1 MTTSGHMCQRMRNLW
16 LRIALF
22 WVICGG
28 VGCGTT
34 DVRRKPELEALA
46 ESLDEIEMVRL
57 EERSRTEPVSVEEAQ
72 AESAAQVA
80 EPNKAEPVVE
90 LTLEEARAAALS
102 NNLNLKIQLVDPSIA
117 QLSLDQERAKF
128 EWVFFGSAQHR
139 KSMPEDADSSSTTSL
154 AVGVDAPLPT
164 GGFLTVDAPFSR
176 MDSDD
181 PAIEGVSDAAV
192 SVSVIQSLLRGAGTR
207 VNTSSILIATYSK
220 DSTDAATKLDA
231 IDILANVDV
240 AYWLLF
246 AARKRLDVTREQYK
260 LAQDQLKHAKLKV
273 EAGAAPKI
281 EIVGAEAGLASR
293 LGDVISAE
301 TAVRDRE
308 RDLKRI
314 MNRQDMPLKS
324 DTGIVTT
331 TEPNPLGLDLDA
343 EALVAAALENRMDVV
358 RLRFELA
365 INDIEIELAQN
376 DTLPQLDLS
385 YTYGAGGS
393 AGGTRESFEN
403 IFGDASEDHAVGL
416 TARVPLGNRVARA
429 AVRRARLAKMR
440 SELSRERLEQ
450 RIRQE
455 VYEAVDA
462 LGQNWRRILAAE
474 QDVAAAYRDY
484 QVEQS
489 QFQLGRRRSTDVLLA
504 ASRLA
509 VAQLGR
515 ISAFVNY
522 EISQVALA
530 RATGTLL
537 GRGQV
542 RLIPLA
548 LEGK

>member
-1 MTTSGHMCQRMRNLW
+1 MCECGRDLRLWVALLCVFGSG
-16 LRIALF
+16 I
-22 WVICGG
+22 
-28 VGCGTT
+28 GCGTT
-34 DVRRKPELEALA
+34 DVQRKPELEALA

-57 EERSRTEPVSVEEAQ
+57 EEQSRSEPVSVEEAQ
-72 AESAAQVA
+72 AESAEQAA
-80 EPNKAEPVVE
+80 EPNKAEPIVE
-90 LTLEEARAAALS
+90 LTLDEARAAALS
-102 NNLNLKIQLVDPSIA
+102 NNLDLKIQLVDPSIA
-117 QLSLDQERAKF
+117 QRSLDQERAKF

-139 KSMPEDADSSSTTSL
+139 ESMPEDADSASTSSYV
-154 AVGVDAPLPT
+154 VGVDAPLPT
-164 GGFLTVDAPFSR
+164 GGLLTVDAPFSR

-220 DSTDAATKLDA
+220 DSIDAATKLDA
-231 IDILANVDV
+231 INILGNVDV

-260 LAQDQLKHAKLKV
+260 LAQDQLEHARLKV
-273 EAGAAPKI
+273 AAGAAPKI
-281 EIVGAEAGLASR
+281 EIVSAEAGLASR
-293 LGDVISAE
+293 LGNVISAE
-301 TAVRDRE
+301 TSVRDRD

-314 MNRQDMPLKS
+314 MNREDMPLKS
-324 DTGIVTT
+324 HTGIITT
-331 TEPNPLGLDLDA
+331 TEPNPLGLNLDA
-343 EALVAAALENRMDVV
+343 EALVAAALENRMDMV

-385 YTYGAGGS
+385 YTYGAGGL
-393 AGGTRESFEN
+393 AGGTGEAFES
-403 IFGDASEDHAVGL
+403 IFDDASEDHAVGL
-416 TARVPLGNRVARA
+416 TARIPLGNRVARA
-429 AVRRARLAKMR
+429 ALQRARLAKMR

-450 RIRQE
+450 GIRQE

-462 LGQNWRRILAAE
+462 LRQNWRRILAAE

-489 QFQLGRRRSTDVLLA
+489 QFQLGVRRSTDVLLA

-509 VAQLGR
+509 IAQLGR

-522 EISQVALA
+522 EISQVGLA

-542 RLIPLA
+542 RLTPLV
-548 LEGK
+548 LEGR